1 MKSVELNFLK
11 DIQSALA
18 TVPLTSQLRL
28 ELSLSEV
35 SSMDDLVWCSSCG
48 LSASL
53 AQAITESPCSRCG
66 SRSYFCVTSA
76 AEEDALLSLAERM
89 QRVGEWDV
97 SETAFRRCYAS
108 GYISAADLNLS
119 LSQLSFRRECAD
131 AACALI
137 RSSSSALTV
146 SDLRSLLLSEYD
158 DFTVSWLLSDYSGLR
173 LVPFDS
179 TYIVEVANAS

>member
-1 MKSVELNFLK
+1 
-11 DIQSALA
+11 
-18 TVPLTSQLRL
+18 
-28 ELSLSEV
+28 
-35 SSMDDLVWCSSCG
+35 MDDLVWCSSCG

-53 AQAITESPCSRCG
+53 AQAVSECPCSRCG
-66 SRSYFCVTSA
+66 SRSYFCATSS

-89 QRVGEWDV
+89 QRVGEWEL
-97 SETAFRRCYAS
+97 SESAFRRCFAA
-108 GYISAADLNLS
+108 GYISAADLRLS

-131 AACALI
+131 AACTLI

-146 SDLRSLLLSEYD
+146 SDLRSLLLTEYD

-179 TYIVEVANAS
+179 TYIVEVAHAS